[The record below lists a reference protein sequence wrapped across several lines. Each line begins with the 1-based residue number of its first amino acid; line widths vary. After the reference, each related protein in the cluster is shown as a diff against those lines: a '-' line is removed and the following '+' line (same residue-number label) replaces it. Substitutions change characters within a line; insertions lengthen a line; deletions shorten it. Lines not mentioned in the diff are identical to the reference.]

1 MEQLQQTKRN
11 PMANAALIL
20 GFFAIGLA
28 FAIPVYG
35 LFCGC
40 LSILFATLSR
50 GSGLKMPEKALAGLI
65 TSVFAIVIAILLSI
79 ATLYLQQFL
88 TQKFGAEALQDPA
101 KLQNM
106 LDELM
111 QSYMNSLQTGGSGL

>member
-11 PMANAALIL
+11 PMANASLIL
-20 GFFAIGLA
+20 GVLAIGLA
-28 FAIPVYG
+28 FIIPVYG

-50 GSGLKMPEKALAGLI
+50 GSGLKMPDKALAGFI
-65 TSVFAIVIAILLSI
+65 TSIFAIVIAILFSI
-79 ATLYLQQFL
+79 AALYLQQL
-88 TQKFGAEALQDPA
+88 LAQKFGADVLQDPT
-101 KLQNM
+101 KLQNI

-111 QSYMNSLQTGGSGL
+111 RSYMNELQTGGSGL